1 MSLNPKNKLIT
12 LFQQTLNLKVT
23 PNELFALLCLKESIA
38 VSSSSINLH
47 FEIRNL
53 KALGYVT
60 PTAFVGIDNLENA
73 WVITEKGENLLKEM
87 YVLYSKIVE
96 DVNTTVVGN
105 SYSENIRA
113 YNMLFPRGKLPSG
126 KQARVNAKNLEA
138 SFKWFFKTFDYS
150 WEIVLKATELYVNE
164 YRLRNYL
171 YMRTSQYFIRK
182 TLPDRTSE
190 SELANYCEMIVTGN
204 YEDPGSEHFSERVV

>member
-73 WVITEKGENLLKEM
+73 WVITEKGENLLKEI

>member
-1 MSLNPKNKLIT
+1 MLE
-12 LFQQTLNLKVT
+12 TLNLKLT
-23 PNELFALLCLKESIA
+23 PNELFAMLCFKEKIMIDHA
-38 VSSSSINLH
+38 KINLY
-47 FEIRNL
+47 FEMRRL
-53 KALGYVT
+53 KLEGYV
-60 PTAFVGIDNLENA
+60 IYDEKEEKI
-73 WVITEKGENLLKEM
+73 VITEKGEALLTEM
-87 YVLYSKIVE
+87 EMLYSKTVE
-96 DVNTTVVGN
+96 SVSKQVIGN
-105 SYSENIRA
+105 NYEEKITS

-126 KQARVNAKNLEA
+126 KQARVNTKNLEA

>member
-87 YVLYSKIVE
+87 DVLYSKIVE

-138 SFKWFFKTFDYS
+138 SFKWFFKNFDYS

>member
-1 MSLNPKNKLIT
+1 MIDHTK
-12 LFQQTLNLKVT
+12 
-23 PNELFALLCLKESIA
+23 
-38 VSSSSINLH
+38 INLH
-47 FEIRNL
+47 FEMRRL
-53 KALGYVT
+53 KSEGYV
-60 PTAFVGIDNLENA
+60 IYDEKEEKI
-73 WVITEKGENLLKEM
+73 VITEKGEALLTEM
-87 YVLYSKIVE
+87 ETLYSKTVE
-96 DVNTTVVGN
+96 SISKQVIGN
-105 SYSENIRA
+105 NYEENIA
-113 YNMLFPRGKLPSG
+113 SYNMLFPRGKLPSG

-138 SFKWFFKTFDYS
+138 SFKWFFKNFDYS

-190 SELANYCEMIVTGN
+190 SELANYCEMIITGN

>member
-12 LFQQTLNLKVT
+12 LFQQTLNLSIT
-23 PNELFALLCLKESIA
+23 PNELFAMLCFKEKIMIDHTK
-38 VSSSSINLH
+38 INLY
-47 FEIRNL
+47 FEMRRL
-53 KALGYVT
+53 KSEGYVT
-60 PTAFVGIDNLENA
+60 YNEKEEKI
-73 WVITEKGENLLKEM
+73 VITEKGEALLTEM
-87 YVLYSKIVE
+87 ETLYSKTVE
-96 DVNTTVVGN
+96 SVSKQVIGN
-105 SYSENIRA
+105 NYEENIA
-113 YNMLFPRGKLPSG
+113 SYNMLFPRGKLPSG

-138 SFKWFFKTFDYS
+138 SFKWFFKNFDYS

>member
-1 MSLNPKNKLIT
+1 MIDHTK
-12 LFQQTLNLKVT
+12 
-23 PNELFALLCLKESIA
+23 
-38 VSSSSINLH
+38 INLH
-47 FEIRNL
+47 FEMRRL
-53 KALGYVT
+53 KSEGYV
-60 PTAFVGIDNLENA
+60 IYDEKEEKI
-73 WVITEKGENLLKEM
+73 VITEKGEALLTEM
-87 YVLYSKIVE
+87 ETLYSKTVE
-96 DVNTTVVGN
+96 SVSKQVIGN
-105 SYSENIRA
+105 NYEENIA
-113 YNMLFPRGKLPSG
+113 SYNMLFPRGKLPSG

-204 YEDPGSEHFSERVV
+204 YEDPGREHFSERVV